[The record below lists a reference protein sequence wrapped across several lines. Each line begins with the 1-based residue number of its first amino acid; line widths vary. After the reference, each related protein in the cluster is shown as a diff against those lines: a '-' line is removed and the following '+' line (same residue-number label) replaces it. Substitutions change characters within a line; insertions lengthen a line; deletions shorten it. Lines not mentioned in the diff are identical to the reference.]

1 MPHLTLAQ
9 QAALITLAVG
19 ESFQPDHR
27 ITLEPNA
34 GHHGCQGE
42 GEKWYPEWK
51 GTVLGLLPVRDTPEN
66 CYKFTAKVE
75 PYGNPPAYTIYIHDL
90 IRGQIRYDSHSL
102 LPFQDNTPWVEALP
116 IYKDLLSAESTI
128 RNTFYKLRVAI
139 LRGTAPTD
147 IPWKT
152 LADLNLDDAIHA
164 CANQEKTNLSE
175 AEKIVNIYLEPPKPP
190 THDELLGQYA
200 RYVESHAH
208 DGGIWTPWPFEQW
221 AEHTL
226 ASRQGTV

>member
-1 MPHLTLAQ
+1 MTHLTLAQ
-9 QAALITLAVG
+9 QAAFITLAVG
-19 ESFQPDHR
+19 ENFPPYHF
-27 ITLEPNA
+27 ITLEPCGISEVA
-34 GHHGCQGE
+34 
-42 GEKWYPEWK
+42 YPAWK
-51 GTVLGLLPVRDTPEN
+51 GTVSGFNRDN
-66 CYKFTAKVE
+66 CQNFTARVE
-75 PYGNPPAYTIYIHDL
+75 PYGNPPAYSIYVHVGSQGQSRCLSQDL
-90 IRGQIRYDSHSL
+90 L
-102 LPFQDNTPWVEALP
+102 APFHGSTPWVEALP

-128 RNTFYKLRVAI
+128 RNTFYKLRAAI
-139 LRGTAPTD
+139 LRDTAPSN

-152 LADLNLDDAIHA
+152 LAGLHLDDAIHA

-200 RYVESHAH
+200 RYIESHAH